1 MQRRLLVFAL
11 AWSLATLVVATSAQD
26 VPAGGGRG
34 GGAAE
39 QRGASTRVFLGLGP
53 APDKAAAALGA
64 PIYQKN
70 CAFCHGPQA
79 RGAEGPNLIV
89 SDTVLGDDHG
99 EHLIPF
105 LKAGRPEKGMPAFKT
120 LNDDELKQVSEF
132 LHMQVEDVAN
142 RGTYQ
147 LQNIVVGDPYKGKA
161 YVAANCTACHT
172 EGNFEHI
179 ASKFRTA
186 DQLQRGWVWP
196 NRPADNSLAISATV
210 KMTDGSIVSGR
221 VTQISDFKISLID
234 SAGKTHGIAR
244 DAGVDVQTRDPL
256 AAHQKMIDTLKN
268 FDMHNVTAY
277 LESLK

>member
-11 AWSLATLVVATSAQD
+11 AGSLATLVVATSAQD
-26 VPAGGGRG
+26 VPAGGRG

-39 QRGASTRVFLGLGP
+39 QRAASTRVFLGLGP

-89 SDTVLGDDHG
+89 SDTVLSDDHG
-99 EHLIPF
+99 EHLMPF

-147 LQNIVVGDPYKGKA
+147 LQNIVVGDPEKGKA

-172 EGNFEHI
+172 QGNFEHI

-210 KMTDGSIVSGR
+210 KTTDGSVVSGR
-221 VTQISDFKISLID
+221 VTQISDFRITLID
-234 SAGKTHGIAR
+234 SAGKTHVIAR